1 MKGERGVGGEVAPQ
15 VTGRPALPSPHRQSK
30 KESNGVF
37 KVAMTGS
44 HENNCYHVGQM
55 RLEVRKKSWLS
66 TCSSYL
72 NYRNIKASDVLSDN
86 PKTTSESK
94 INSFYFMFVLQSWS
108 LSPGP
113 CTRLASIQPLGHI
126 SSTHSRFIALFQHL
140 RVARCFQS
148 SHFSFVCSFFFFLPR
163 CHKRSCSVAPAASH
177 TVSVSQIMRLCGR

>member
-1 MKGERGVGGEVAPQ
+1 
-15 VTGRPALPSPHRQSK
+15 
-30 KESNGVF
+30 
-37 KVAMTGS
+37 MTGS

-113 CTRLASIQPLGHI
+113 CTHLASIQLLGHI
-126 SSTHSRFIALFQHL
+126 SSTHSRFIDLFQHL

-148 SHFSFVCSFFFFLPR
+148 SHFSFVCSFFFSTEMSQKILFGS
-163 CHKRSCSVAPAASH
+163 SCSITYSECEPDNEAVWALGRRAAG
-177 TVSVSQIMRLCGR
+177 GRTAAAQEDMGGLLRGSTGIEDQRDHARHGL